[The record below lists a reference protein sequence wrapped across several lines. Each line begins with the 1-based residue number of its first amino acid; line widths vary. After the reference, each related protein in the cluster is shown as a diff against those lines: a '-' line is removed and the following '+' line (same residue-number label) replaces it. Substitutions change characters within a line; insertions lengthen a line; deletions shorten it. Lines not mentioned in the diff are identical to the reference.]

1 MKFTYDNAF
10 QGAKITNGK
19 TILYVYKV
27 NAKSFYAGEITFP
40 QFEERYENRPF
51 KQTFKDLCK
60 QNNFN
65 MLSYGD
71 YEISEEEAKKKSS
84 SITLKSHDSI
94 GKAEKLVISKIISE
108 YEKKKKEIYCITID
122 VGKTTMRIL
131 KKNGS
136 SVLLNINGDYYLYNI
151 ETSKTI
157 KLGTVYDVTFTES
170 TIPWENV
177 A

>member
-10 QGAKITNGK
+10 QGAKITKGEA
-19 TILYVYKV
+19 ILYVYKV
-27 NAKSFYAGEITFP
+27 NTKSFYAGNITFP
-40 QFEERYENRPF
+40 QFEERYENRPS
-51 KQTFKDLCK
+51 KQTFKEFCK
-60 QNNFN
+60 QNDFK
-65 MLSYGD
+65 MLNYGD
-71 YEISEEEAKKKSS
+71 YEISDEEEKKKAYSIPSS
-84 SITLKSHDSI
+84 SHDSI
-94 GKAEKLVISKIISE
+94 GKAEKLVISKVVSE
-108 YEKKKKEIYCITID
+108 YEKKKKEVYCITID

-136 SVLLNINGDYYLYNI
+136 SVLLNIDKNYYLYNM

-157 KLGTVYDVTFTES
+157 KLGTIYDVTFTES